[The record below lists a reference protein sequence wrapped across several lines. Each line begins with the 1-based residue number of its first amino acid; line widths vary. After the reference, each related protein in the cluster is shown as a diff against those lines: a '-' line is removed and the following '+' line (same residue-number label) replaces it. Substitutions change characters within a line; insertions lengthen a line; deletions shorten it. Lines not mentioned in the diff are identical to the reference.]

1 MSARLGLL
9 NEYECCTTT
18 YSHEYECTHEYN
30 RSEPS
35 QSLVSSSGLLVFSSL
50 AAKLGV
56 VALLDSLDGRL
67 ELGLVGAHHDEDAQ
81 VERVHVRVGEQALR

>member
-1 MSARLGLL
+1 MLDLAYSMSMSAALLLTHMSMSVLMSTIDQSPHKASSQAAGSSCSPPLPRTLGI
-9 NEYECCTTT
+9 
-18 YSHEYECTHEYN
+18 
-30 RSEPS
+30 
-35 QSLVSSSGLLVFSSL
+35 
-50 AAKLGV
+50 

>member
-1 MSARLGLL
+1 MSAAPSLTHVSMSVLMSTRDQSPHKASSRAHPQAAGSSCSPPLPRTLGI
-9 NEYECCTTT
+9 
-18 YSHEYECTHEYN
+18 
-30 RSEPS
+30 
-35 QSLVSSSGLLVFSSL
+35 
-50 AAKLGV
+50 